1 MISALMRAVQ
11 AWQVRYAWRRAARM
25 SGGSHIVED
34 MNANLPRAAKPER
47 PGESAH
53 VTGYLEAHERVADG
67 DADSPDN
74 GELWVPD
81 DLDAADRDSWL
92 EGFRSHFEP

>member
-1 MISALMRAVQ
+1 
-11 AWQVRYAWRRAARM
+11 M

-34 MNANLPRAAKPER
+34 MNANKPRAAEP
-47 PGESAH
+47 PQAADSAH
-53 VTGYLEAHERVADG
+53 VAGYLEAHERVADG
-67 DADSPDN
+67 DADSPDD

-81 DLDAADRDSWL
+81 DLDTDDRASWL